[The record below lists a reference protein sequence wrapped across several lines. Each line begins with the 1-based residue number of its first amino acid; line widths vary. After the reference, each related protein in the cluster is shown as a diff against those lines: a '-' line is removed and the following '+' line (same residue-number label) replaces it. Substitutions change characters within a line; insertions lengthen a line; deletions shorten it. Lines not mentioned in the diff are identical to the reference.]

1 MLVQVWASGSVVFL
15 AIVGLALSNYVHDRG
30 VPSAM
35 SRYVAPV
42 IGGGAF
48 LVAVVWLDMWTAVIL
63 SSIPSI
69 LVLVLRLRYRRNLRG
84 VKGSLPTQDWAEA
97 TYAVAGAASLAVGW
111 GLMDDKW
118 LAFLPIAYMAWGDSA
133 AGFLRNSV
141 WRDNVAS
148 KWPSLAMLGV
158 CLLAAAL
165 YEPYWVGATGAT
177 AATLAERRRPMLGR
191 FWDDNLHLVVV
202 SLLVMGV
209 LAKLGL

>member
-1 MLVQVWASGSVVFL
+1 MLVQVLAPGSVVVL
-15 AIVGLALSNYVHDRG
+15 AIFGLALSNYVHDRG

-63 SSIPSI
+63 SSILSI

-84 VKGSLPTQDWAEA
+84 VKGSLPTQDWAEV

-111 GLMDDKW
+111 GLMDDRC
-118 LAFLPIAYMAWGDSA
+118 LAFLPIAYMAWDDSV

-141 WRDNVAS
+141 WQDNVAS
-148 KWPSLAMLGV
+148 RWPSVAMLGV

-165 YEPYWVGATGAT
+165 YEPYWVGATGAA
-177 AATLAERRRPMLGR
+177 AATLAERRRPRLGR

-209 LAKLGL
+209 LAKVGL